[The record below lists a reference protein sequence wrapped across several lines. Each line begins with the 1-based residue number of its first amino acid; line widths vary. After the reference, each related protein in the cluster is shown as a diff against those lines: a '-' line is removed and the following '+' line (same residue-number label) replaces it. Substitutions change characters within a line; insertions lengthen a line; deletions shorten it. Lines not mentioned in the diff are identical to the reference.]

1 MHGEWDGFNI
11 WAIGDLPMH
20 PLFVHF
26 TTVLVLIFG
35 IFTIW
40 LALTRNGEL
49 RHKFAYPAAGVGF
62 ALLVLTQLTIMTG
75 EQLAEIGDE
84 GARPIVH
91 EHGEQGETVRLVLF
105 LLVLVLVA
113 LGWTERNGSAKSTTG
128 GASTDRRSTLGMIVR
143 GLVGIGGIAT
153 AFTVIQAG
161 HSGATAVWEGE
172 IDELPG
178 GEGGEGGESGEKGE
192 AGESGESGESG
203 EKDKAEGTPKP

>member
-11 WAIGDLPMH
+11 WAVGGLPMH

-40 LALTRNGEL
+40 LALTRKGEL
-49 RHKFAYPAAGVGF
+49 RHKLAYPAAGVGF

-113 LGWTERNGSAKSTTG
+113 LGWTERNASAKSSTG
-128 GASTDRRSTLGMIVR
+128 GASTDRRSTLGMIAR

-178 GEGGEGGESGEKGE
+178 GEAGEKGEAGESGEKGE
-192 AGESGESGESG
+192 AGESGESGEKG
-203 EKDKAEGTPKP
+203 EAEGTPKP

>member
-1 MHGEWDGFNI
+1 MNEEMWGFNV
-11 WAIGDLPMH
+11 WAVGGLPMH

-49 RHKFAYPAAGVGF
+49 RHKLAYPAAGVGL

-105 LLVLVLVA
+105 LLVLVLIA
-113 LGWTERNGSAKSTTG
+113 LGWTERNASAKSSTG
-128 GASTDRRSTLGMIVR
+128 SASTTDRRSTLGMIVR

-172 IDELPG
+172 IDELPS

-192 AGESGESGESG
+192 AGESGEKGE
-203 EKDKAEGTPKP
+203 AEGTPKP